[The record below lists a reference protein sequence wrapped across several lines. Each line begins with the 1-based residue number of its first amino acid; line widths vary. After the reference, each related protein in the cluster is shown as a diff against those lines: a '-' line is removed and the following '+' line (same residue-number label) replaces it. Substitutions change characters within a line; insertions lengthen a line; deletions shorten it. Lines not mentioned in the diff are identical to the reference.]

1 MSTEKWG
8 TSEPHRWRLESS
20 STLSLHMKHREN
32 VIVISQGFSSSL
44 IQLSQ
49 EPLSKNGSRLIDWK
63 SLQWHQSTFCLYSV
77 LYFLF
82 FLQLSKRGIV
92 SLLFLESLLWAPI
105 VCAAESS
112 FKSCLRFYKH
122 TLTHSVF
129 FFFFLTLI
137 SLIVPPC
144 LLCFHVDFS
153 LIICFPHFHFPCL
166 SYWVICYWVLH
177 NDVFASLLQERKC
190 ADLWFMF
197 SSSIFFLMTNSTLNY
212 TLNIFFIQ
220 KA

>member
-129 FFFFLTLI
+129 FFFFNFDQSHCT
-137 SLIVPPC
+137 SLSPLFSC
-144 LLCFHVDFS
+144 WFLSHHLFSTFS
-153 LIICFPHFHFPCL
+153 LPLSQLL
-166 SYWVICYWVLH
+166 SYLLLSFAQWCICI
-177 NDVFASLLQERKC
+177 FTTREKMC
-190 ADLWFMF
+190 WFMIYVQF
-197 SSSIFFLMTNSTLNY
+197 
-212 TLNIFFIQ
+212 
-220 KA
+220 